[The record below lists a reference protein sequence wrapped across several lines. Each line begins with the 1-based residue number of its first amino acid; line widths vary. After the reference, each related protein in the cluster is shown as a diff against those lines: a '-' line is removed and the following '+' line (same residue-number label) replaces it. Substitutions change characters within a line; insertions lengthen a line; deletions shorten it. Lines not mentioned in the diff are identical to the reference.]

1 MNLLI
6 TNSTI
11 TDFISIALKF
21 ILKPFLRKKTAFTQA
36 SLFKK
41 GRPWYVKALVELIL
55 VETILVGD
63 PLYLFMIFFYL

>member
-1 MNLLI
+1 MLPSFYNRALY
-6 TNSTI
+6 TAV
-11 TDFISIALKF
+11 SIALKF

-41 GRPWYVKALVELIL
+41 GRPWYVKALVEFIL